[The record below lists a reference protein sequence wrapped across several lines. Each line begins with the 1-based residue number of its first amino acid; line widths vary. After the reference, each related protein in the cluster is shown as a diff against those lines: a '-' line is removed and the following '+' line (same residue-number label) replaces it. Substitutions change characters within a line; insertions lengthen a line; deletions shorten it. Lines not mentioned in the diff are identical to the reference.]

1 MLRSQRELIVRK
13 WYSPLCGCAGDRVEM
28 LVKVHCGTV
37 LGDEFA
43 AMLKMRPP
51 KQSHSAL
58 DNHLDSVSRAT
69 SKWRIQTYLFEE
81 PTADSVLRL
90 NK

>member
-1 MLRSQRELIVRK
+1 MVFATLRLHGGQ
-13 WYSPLCGCAGDRVEM
+13 AEM
-28 LVKVHCGTV
+28 VVKVRCGTV

-51 KQSHSAL
+51 KQSYSAL

-69 SKWRIQTYLFEE
+69 SKWRIQT
-81 PTADSVLRL
+81 
-90 NK
+90 

>member
-1 MLRSQRELIVRK
+1 MV
-13 WYSPLCGCAGDRVEM
+13 
-28 LVKVHCGTV
+28 VKVRCGTV

-51 KQSHSAL
+51 KQSYSAL

-69 SKWRIQTYLFEE
+69 SKWRIQT
-81 PTADSVLRL
+81 
-90 NK
+90 

>member
-1 MLRSQRELIVRK
+1 MRMLRSQRKLIVRK
-13 WYSPLCGCAGDRVEM
+13 WYSLLCGCAGDRVEM
-28 LVKVHCGTV
+28 LVKVHRGTV
-37 LGDEFA
+37 FDEFA

-69 SKWRIQTYLFEE
+69 SKWRIQT
-81 PTADSVLRL
+81 
-90 NK
+90 